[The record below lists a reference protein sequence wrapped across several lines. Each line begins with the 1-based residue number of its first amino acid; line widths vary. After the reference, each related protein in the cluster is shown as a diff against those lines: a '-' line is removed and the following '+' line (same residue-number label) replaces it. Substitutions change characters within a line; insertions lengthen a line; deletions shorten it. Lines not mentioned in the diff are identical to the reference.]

1 MYESEIIHES
11 FRLGAAYKR
20 QRHLESEEKY
30 RDAKEKPPHG
40 HGRILK
46 NLVLHGSMTQSE
58 LAEILQI
65 RPQSLTVAMQK
76 LEEQGYVLR
85 ERDPKNRRQVLVSVT
100 EEGKKHSG
108 QLDTER
114 ESTAKKLLQ
123 VLSEE
128 EKKQM
133 YELLLRINKENRD
146 A

>member
-1 MYESEIIHES
+1 
-11 FRLGAAYKR
+11 
-20 QRHLESEEKY
+20 
-30 RDAKEKPPHG
+30 
-40 HGRILK
+40 
-46 NLVLHGSMTQSE
+46 MTQSE

-133 YELLLRINKENRD
+133 YELLLRINKEDRD

>member
-20 QRHLESEEKY
+20 QRYLESEEKY
-30 RDAKEKPPHG
+30 RDAKDRPPHG

-46 NLVLHGSMTQSE
+46 NLVQYGPMTQIE

-65 RPQSLTVAMQK
+65 RPQSLTVAMQR

-85 ERDPKNRRQVLVSVT
+85 ERDPKNRRRVLVSVT
-100 EEGKKHSG
+100 EEGKKHSAR
-108 QLDTER
+108 LDTER
-114 ESTAKKLLQ
+114 ESTAKKLLSM
-123 VLSEE
+123 LSEE
-128 EKKQM
+128 EKKQI
-133 YELLLRINKENRD
+133 YELLLRINGEEFN

>member
-108 QLDTER
+108 IRSGRVPRRSCFRCCQR
-114 ESTAKKLLQ
+114 KKR
-123 VLSEE
+123 S
-128 EKKQM
+128 
-133 YELLLRINKENRD
+133 RCTSFS
-146 A
+146 

>member
-20 QRHLESEEKY
+20 QRHLEAEEKY
-30 RDAKEKPPHG
+30 RDAKEQPPHG

-46 NLVLHGSMTQSE
+46 NLVLHGEMTQSE
-58 LAEILQI
+58 LAEVLQI

-85 ERDPKNRRQVLVSVT
+85 TRDCKNRRKILVSVT
-100 EEGKKHSG
+100 EEGRKHSA
-108 QLDTER
+108 QLETER
-114 ESTAKKLLQ
+114 ERTAKTLLSA
-123 VLSEE
+123 LSEE
-128 EKKQM
+128 EKKLM
-133 YELLLRINKENRD
+133 YELLLRVNKEDRD